1 MKDFLLGRVR
11 LVREMMESE
20 IDVHYADLALILCSV
35 ISACSAIRWPGR
47 GIDRCRYVELLACHS
62 PTDAHASWVSV
73 PALIDRELVAEGDTP
88 YKGNE
93 TRIFRDEE
101 IDLEIAAAQRQYPC
115 VTMRNLKRCSYAN
128 LIYEWLR
135 CGYAHGYWHNE
146 NVTHVPAS
154 RHDARISYIGR
165 SIGNGTRR
173 MVAFHIDYLIGL
185 AEHHATNL
193 VDSPQ
198 AHPATWWLLDS

>member
-1 MKDFLLGRVR
+1 MRDFLLGRVR
-11 LVREMMESE
+11 LVRELMESE

-35 ISACSAIRWPGR
+35 ISASSAVRWPGR
-47 GIDRCRYVELLACHS
+47 GIDRCRFVELLACRS
-62 PTDAHASWVSV
+62 PTDAHAAWVSV
-73 PALIDRELVAEGDTP
+73 PALINRELVSEADTP

-101 IDLEIAAAQRQYPC
+101 IDLQIADAQRQYPSL
-115 VTMRNLKRCSYAN
+115 TLRYLKGCTYAS

-135 CGYAHGYWHNE
+135 CGYAHGYWHDE

-154 RHDARISYIGR
+154 RHKARISYIGR

-173 MVAFHIDYLIGL
+173 MVSFHLDYLIEL
-185 AEHHATNL
+185 AEYHAAN
-193 VDSPQ
+193 VPDKPES
-198 AHPATWWLLDS
+198 HPANWWLEDC